1 MPPILDGGKNMSLDK
16 KLNVLL
22 ILTISSFAI
31 LFGIVIVGDILPH
44 LQPTCAWIMTG
55 IAVVYTAASLIFV
68 LIAKK
73 KDKRS
78 KTMRNK

>member
-1 MPPILDGGKNMSLDK
+1 MSLDK

-31 LFGIVIVGDILPH
+31 LFGIVIVGSILPH

-55 IAVVYTAASLIFV
+55 ITVVYTAASLIFV

-73 KDKRS
+73 KDNQKQ
-78 KTMRNK
+78 NDAE